1 MIPQGQLVP
10 RREFEQLKEI
20 VERLQQEIDAL
31 KNPEK
36 RKYTKRVE
44 RVENG
49 YWTTPGHS
57 SS

>member
-20 VERLQQEIDAL
+20 VSRLQQEIEAL

-44 RVENG
+44 NG
-49 YWTTPGHS
+49 YWTTPEHPPG
-57 SS
+57 